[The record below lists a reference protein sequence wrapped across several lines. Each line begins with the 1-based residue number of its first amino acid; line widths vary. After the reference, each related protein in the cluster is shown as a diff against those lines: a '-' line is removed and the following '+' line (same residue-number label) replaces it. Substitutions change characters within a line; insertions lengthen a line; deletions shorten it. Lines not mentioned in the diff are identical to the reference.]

1 MADETKT
8 PRGFDPLALI
18 AGLATLA
25 ASAYVL
31 TDGRIWLPSLDP
43 RWMIAGVAV
52 LVGLLLLGGTL
63 RGRNRCRK

>member
-8 PRGFDPLALI
+8 PRRIDPLTLL

-25 ASAYVL
+25 ASAFVL

-43 RWMIAGVAV
+43 RWLLAGVAV
-52 LVGLLLLGGTL
+52 LVGVLLLGGSL
-63 RGRNRCRK
+63 RGKRK

>member
-8 PRGFDPLALI
+8 PRRIDPLTLI

-25 ASAYVL
+25 AAAFVL

-43 RWMIAGVAV
+43 RWLLAGVAV
-52 LVGLLLLGGTL
+52 LVGVLLLGGSL
-63 RGRNRCRK
+63 RGKRK